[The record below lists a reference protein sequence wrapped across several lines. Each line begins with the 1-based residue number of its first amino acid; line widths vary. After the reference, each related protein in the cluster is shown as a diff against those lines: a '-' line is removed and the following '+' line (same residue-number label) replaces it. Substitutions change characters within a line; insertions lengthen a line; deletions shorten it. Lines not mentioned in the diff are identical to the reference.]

1 MTTADVLSR
10 IELVLANQQTILQKQ
25 ALILKGQE
33 EILAAQ
39 RHCMYR
45 EALESYLKS
54 SEISGMTRE
63 KLETSH

>member
-1 MTTADVLSR
+1 MPTPDVLAK
-10 IELVLANQQTILQKQ
+10 IELVLANQQTILQNQ
-25 ALILKGQE
+25 ALILKGQD
-33 EILAAQ
+33 EILAGQ

-54 SEISGMTRE
+54 SEISGLTRE